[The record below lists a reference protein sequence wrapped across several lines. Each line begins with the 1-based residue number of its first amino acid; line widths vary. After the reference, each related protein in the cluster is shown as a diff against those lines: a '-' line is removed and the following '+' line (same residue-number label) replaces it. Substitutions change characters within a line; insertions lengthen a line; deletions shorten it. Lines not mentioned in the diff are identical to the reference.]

1 MGVVR
6 SKQITEENGVM
17 TFPSR
22 RHQVVQVPY
31 LQGEKEKLLGITQT
45 NNNNYR
51 KLKLIANIVKTIIK
65 PLTLKLMQEVPT
77 PSVARFGS
85 VIMNDYTTCTSV
97 REGWEYMALG

>member
-17 TFPSR
+17 TLPSR

-77 PSVARFGS
+77 PSVLLPGEIWQRNYERLHY
-85 VIMNDYTTCTSV
+85 MN
-97 REGWEYMALG
+97 